1 MPTSED
7 VVSKRDLKK
16 NSMSGWDLSKSIKK
30 KCYVFRSFVG
40 IYYSQYQI
48 ILSFMYWAPIQIGKF
63 LQRVSL
69 TVSAMNIVGDS
80 VQMVLGKINNLWT
93 GEMDRYIDT

>member
-1 MPTSED
+1 M
-7 VVSKRDLKK
+7 
-16 NSMSGWDLSKSIKK
+16 
-30 KCYVFRSFVG
+30 G

-63 LQRVSL
+63 LQWVSL

-80 VQMVLGKINNLWT
+80 VQIVLGKINKLWT
-93 GEMDRYIDT
+93 GEMDRYIEAHAAKAGYLSWIPYKLHKEKRERKR